1 MRKTISFI
9 LLFCMLLSVVQTLPV
24 AAQNT
29 VEYAWKLVE
38 IIDQKNEDG
47 WALYDGGVWKFDRKY
62 ERGTFYVRVWQQN
75 QDTYFAYG
83 TKAVWS
89 VPPAIIKGG
98 EKVTLTLDMF
108 ETENTHKGNT
118 SGSSANAD
126 FAPVGLGLGTRGYD
140 LFSNEDGI
148 VDIALNGATI
158 SAVSETM
165 TGTAPKAGYNGE
177 NRIALRV
184 SYHHGTGFA
193 TYYVYEWQ
201 PYKPLEVGENRGESF
216 TYGNRLMWR
225 EYSGIGYRLYR
236 SENPNEQGVSVTDFY
251 ITGHSFADVNVNPAK
266 TYYYT
271 VKPVLTEA
279 DPLKGITE
287 QLGQI
292 IATLKVTAGS
302 EAKAA
307 DAKQFILMQMDNP
320 KMSVNGLTKEVDP
333 GRGTV
338 PMIISSRTMVPIR
351 AIVEAMGGSIKWDNI
366 ERKITMTARGNTVE
380 MWIGKTEMRINGVA
394 KTMDVAPV
402 IQNERTYVP
411 VRFAAENLNAQIDWI
426 NSTREAVIIFASED

>member
-1 MRKTISFI
+1 MKKMISFI
-9 LLFCMLLSVVQTLPV
+9 LLFCMMFLVLQTSPV
-24 AAQNT
+24 AAQDN

-62 ERGTFYVRVWQQN
+62 ERGAFYVRVWQQT

-83 TKAVWS
+83 TKAIWS
-89 VPPAIIKGG
+89 VPPAIIRGG
-98 EKVTLTLDMF
+98 EKVTLTLDMY

-140 LFSNEDGI
+140 LFSNEDGV
-148 VDIALNGATI
+148 VDIALNGAAV

-165 TGTAPKAGYNGE
+165 TGTAPKAGYNGQ

-184 SYHHGTGFA
+184 SYYHGTSFS

-216 TYGNRLMWR
+216 VYGNRLMWR
-225 EYSGIGYRLYR
+225 EHGGLGYRLYR
-236 SENPNEQGVSVTDFY
+236 SQKSDVLGVSVTDFF
-251 ITGHSFADVNVNPAK
+251 ITGHSFADVNINPAM

-271 VKPVLTEA
+271 VKPVLTQA
-279 DPLKGITE
+279 DPLKAISE
-287 QLGQI
+287 QLGPS
-292 IATLKVTAGS
+292 IATFMVTSGDKAIAGES
-302 EAKAA
+302 KS
-307 DAKQFILMQMDNP
+307 FIMMQMDNP
-320 KMSVNGLTKEVDP
+320 NMSVNGVTNEVDP

-338 PMIISSRTMVPIR
+338 PKIISSRTMVPIR
-351 AIVEAMGGSIKWDNI
+351 AIVEAMGGTINWDGKD
-366 ERKITMTARGNTVE
+366 RKITMTARGNVVE
-380 MWIGKTEMRINGVA
+380 MWIGKTEMRINGVS

-426 NSTREAVIIFASED
+426 NSTREAIIVYSSED